1 MPKLAAASSILTSL
15 GGVMLMD
22 SIFRDGAAVSVIGS
36 LVGAGALWQVWWLL
50 QRGTHGRAAAAHRDF
65 DVEAGVKSQSDSVSL
80 RVFST
85 ELPLAIN
92 G

>member
-1 MPKLAAASSILTSL
+1 
-15 GGVMLMD
+15 MLMD

-36 LVGAGALWQVWWLL
+36 LSGAGSLWQVWWLL
-50 QRGTHGRAAAAHRDF
+50 QRGTHGRAAATHRDF
-65 DVEAGVKSQSDSVSL
+65 DVEAGVKSSDSVSL